1 MDPLWLLPLT
11 VTLLLLLILG
21 LRVHALLALL
31 LSSMFVA
38 LAGGIA
44 PDQVMGQLQDA
55 MGRTLG
61 YISLVIGLGA
71 IFGELL
77 FVSGGA
83 GAIAN
88 RLTQLAGTALAPWA
102 LAGAGLLVAIPVFFD
117 VALVLLMPFLY
128 AMCRNTGTPLL
139 KLALP
144 LLCGLAVA
152 HAFIPPTPGPVAV
165 AGIVGAELGW
175 VIVFGLAAGVP
186 ALAVGGIW
194 FGGIAS
200 RITVAGVPA
209 LQADPASRENH
220 MAPRPASM
228 ASALALITLPLA
240 LILASTIT
248 AAVLPEASALRVSLG
263 LLGHPVVALL
273 LTTVLSIFFLGTR
286 CGLSLQAIQDS
297 ASRALLPVGMVILV
311 TGAGGV
317 LGKML
322 LAAGVGDSLAPKLAE
337 LDTSLPLIGFLIAA
351 TLRVAQGSATVAM
364 VTAAGFVAPLL
375 SAGDSPA
382 PLLAAVTVAIA
393 AGATVLS
400 HVNDSGFWLVSRYL
414 GLSEKQTLQTWTV
427 ATTLLGVTGLLSVLL
442 LSSFL

>member
-1 MDPLWLLPLT
+1 MDPLWLLPIT
-11 VTLLLLLILG
+11 IVVLLVLVLK
-21 LRVHALLALL
+21 LRIHAFVALML
-31 LSSMFVA
+31 CSVLVA

-44 PDQVMGQLQDA
+44 PAEVMGQLQDA

-71 IFGELL
+71 IFGEML

-83 GAIAN
+83 SAIAR

-139 KLALP
+139 RLALP

-165 AGIVGAELGW
+165 SGIVGADLGW
-175 VIVFGLAAGVP
+175 VIVFGLAAGIP
-186 ALAVGGIW
+186 ALLVGGIW
-194 FGGIAS
+194 FGAIAS
-200 RITVAGVPA
+200 RMIEPGEPA
-209 LQADPASRENH
+209 LQANPETRENE
-220 MAPRPASM
+220 MAPQPASM
-228 ASALALITLPLA
+228 AGAVILIILPLA
-240 LILASTIT
+240 LILAATVS
-248 AAVLPEASALRVSLG
+248 AVVLPEGSSLG
-263 LLGHPVVALL
+263 VTIGLVGHPVTALL
-273 LTTVLSIFFLGTR
+273 LTTLLSFFFLGHR
-286 CGLSLQAIQDS
+286 CGLTLQSIQDS

-322 LAAGVGDSLAPKLAE
+322 LAAGVGDSLAPRLAAM
-337 LDTSLPLIGFLIAA
+337 DTSMPLMGFLIAA
-351 TLRVAQGSATVAM
+351 TLRIAQGSATVAM

-375 SAGDSPA
+375 SQDNGSA

-414 GLSEKQTLQTWTV
+414 GLTEKQTLQTWTV
-427 ATTLLGVTGLLSVLL
+427 ATTLLGVTGLVCVLL
-442 LSSFL
+442 LASVV